1 MNSLIQIKKTIKD
14 YKNLRASRYI
24 PVRGDEI
31 GTRVFELDKY
41 YVSSKID
48 GHLCFLINYKDNK
61 LICNYN
67 GNSFDRPELLD
78 DFLKIAGDNEGVFVG
93 EIFSYKENDRTRS
106 FELKKHL
113 SDKKSDIRIGVF
125 DIIESQNETFS
136 ENDWIRKKKILNSVF
151 SKSELIFAV
160 KELELKSRK
169 DIQNEFNSRVNER
182 NEEGLIV
189 RGESGPV
196 FKIKPTLNFDFVIMG
211 YVVGYTDDPTLLKE
225 LLFGVNLEKDKFLII
240 GKVSSGFSIDDRK
253 KMVPELEKIQ
263 VDANIIEVSGSKI
276 PFTMVDPIH
285 VAEIDAIDIINSNT
299 SGIISK
305 SVLKFKNKEY
315 SKEKNSPSISLISPI
330 FKGLREDKKSSI
342 EDTGLNQIS
351 RVIDLNEEKEAAALK
366 KISKIICKEV
376 YVKEMKGAK
385 MVKKF
390 FVWET
395 NGDEQNYPKFVFYQ
409 IDYSPTRADK
419 LKREIKVSN
428 SKDQI
433 EQIFKQNIE
442 SDIKSGWNKI

>member
-1 MNSLIQIKKTIKD
+1 MKSIEIKKTIKD

-41 YVSSKID
+41 YISTKID

-67 GNSFDRPELLD
+67 GNTFNRNELLEE
-78 DFLKIAGDNEGVFVG
+78 FLKTVGDNEGVFVG

-169 DIQNEFNSRVNER
+169 DIQNEFNSRVNEK

-253 KMVPELEKIQ
+253 KMVSKFEKIQ

-276 PFTMVDPIH
+276 PFTMVKPIH
-285 VAEIDAIDIINSNT
+285 IVEIESTDIINST
-299 SGIISK
+299 SDGFIKKYSIN
-305 SVLKFKNKEY
+305 FKDKY
-315 SKEKNSPSISLISPI
+315 S
-330 FKGLREDKKSSI
+330 FDKKTNSVSLTTPVYTRFRDDKKVNLNDI
-342 EDTGLNQIS
+342 GINQIT
-351 RVIDLNEEKEAAALK
+351 RVIEIPEEESDTSVKPK
-366 KISKIICKEV
+366 SKIINKEI
-376 YVKEMKGAK
+376 YTKTMKGATN
-385 MVKKF
+385 VKKF
-390 FVWET
+390 LVWDT
-395 NGDEQNYPKFVFYQ
+395 ASNDDNYPKFVYYK
-409 IDYSPTRADK
+409 IDYSPSRASK
-419 LKREIKVSN
+419 LNRDIKVSDD
-428 SKDQI
+428 KKQI
-433 EQIFKQNIE
+433 QKIFTNEIE
-442 SDIKSGWNKI
+442 SNIKKGWNKI

>member
-1 MNSLIQIKKTIKD
+1 MNSIEIKKTIKD

-31 GTRVFELDKY
+31 RTRVFELDKY
-41 YVSSKID
+41 YISTKID

-67 GNSFDRPELLD
+67 GNTFNRNELLEE
-78 DFLKIAGDNEGVFVG
+78 FLKTVGDNEGVLVG

-106 FELKKHL
+106 FELKKDL

-169 DIQNEFNSRVNER
+169 DIQNEFNSRVNEK

-253 KMVPELEKIQ
+253 KMVSKFEKIQ

-285 VAEIDAIDIINSNT
+285 VAEIDAIDIINSSNIGIWDINQRAVLDYNLLNT
-299 SGIISK
+299 QRLNGAHILDVRIDKKWFFKSWSINAYIDIENILNSKRELPSQYGIDSNLGDLVDGTDGNLDSYPLYEIINNSGN
-305 SVLKFKNKEY
+305 LL
-315 SKEKNSPSISLISPI
+315 PSIGLLIE
-330 FKGLREDKKSSI
+330 F
-342 EDTGLNQIS
+342 
-351 RVIDLNEEKEAAALK
+351 
-366 KISKIICKEV
+366 
-376 YVKEMKGAK
+376 
-385 MVKKF
+385 
-390 FVWET
+390 
-395 NGDEQNYPKFVFYQ
+395 
-409 IDYSPTRADK
+409 
-419 LKREIKVSN
+419 
-428 SKDQI
+428 
-433 EQIFKQNIE
+433 
-442 SDIKSGWNKI
+442 

>member
-1 MNSLIQIKKTIKD
+1 MNSIEIKKTIKD
-14 YKNLRASRYI
+14 YKNIRASRYI

-31 GTRVFELDKY
+31 GTRVFKLDKY
-41 YVSSKID
+41 YISTKID

-67 GNSFDRPELLD
+67 GNSFNRNELLEE
-78 DFLKIAGDNEGVFVG
+78 FLKKVGDNEGVFVG

-125 DIIESQNETFS
+125 DIIQSQNETFS

-160 KELELKSRK
+160 DELELKSRK
-169 DIQNEFNSRVNER
+169 DIQNEFNSRVNEK

-225 LLFGVNLEKDKFLII
+225 LLFGVNLEKDKFLVI

-253 KMVPELEKIQ
+253 KMAPELEKIK

-315 SKEKNSPSISLISPI
+315 SKEKNSPSVSLISPI
-330 FKGLREDKKSSI
+330 FKGLMEDKKSSI
-342 EDTGLNQIS
+342 
-351 RVIDLNEEKEAAALK
+351 
-366 KISKIICKEV
+366 
-376 YVKEMKGAK
+376 
-385 MVKKF
+385 
-390 FVWET
+390 
-395 NGDEQNYPKFVFYQ
+395 
-409 IDYSPTRADK
+409 
-419 LKREIKVSN
+419 
-428 SKDQI
+428 
-433 EQIFKQNIE
+433 
-442 SDIKSGWNKI
+442 